1 MDIGDRIIE
10 LREEK
15 GLSTNRLANL
25 CGLSQSFLRSVEMGE
40 KGISVE
46 SLSLLCEALG
56 VSLHQFLS
64 IQRRRTMRCLRSF
77 PA

>member
-25 CGLSQSFLRSVEMGE
+25 CGLSQSFP
-40 KGISVE
+40 
-46 SLSLLCEALG
+46 
-56 VSLHQFLS
+56 
-64 IQRRRTMRCLRSF
+64 T
-77 PA
+77 